1 MVTGRMCGTKNPG
14 VPATGV
20 DARRKTGCFR
30 RLTQREENGIN
41 KLVVEARAEL
51 DTSKR
56 RVLYYECQ
64 VIVNEHG
71 GALVPMFAN
80 FIMALD
86 KSVMHDKLAGTF
98 DYDGYKA
105 AERWWFA

>member
-1 MVTGRMCGTKNPG
+1 MV
-14 VPATGV
+14 
-20 DARRKTGCFR
+20 
-30 RLTQREENGIN
+30 Q
-41 KLVVEARAEL
+41 ARAEL
-51 DTSKR
+51 DTNKR
-56 RVLYYECQ
+56 REIYYECQ
-64 VIVNEHG
+64 AIVNDDG

-86 KSVMHDKLAGTF
+86 KSVMHGKLAGNY